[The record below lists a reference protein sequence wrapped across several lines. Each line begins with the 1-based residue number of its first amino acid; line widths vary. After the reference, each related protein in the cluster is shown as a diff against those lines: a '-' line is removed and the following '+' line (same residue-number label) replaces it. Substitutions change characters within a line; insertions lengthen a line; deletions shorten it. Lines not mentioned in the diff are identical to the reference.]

1 MRPQHRLPKAAVGPP
16 SLEAFKA
23 KLDGALDSLSCWV
36 AALPMAGGWDWVG
49 FTVPSNTTHPM
60 IL

>member
-1 MRPQHRLPKAAVGPP
+1 MRPQHRLPKEAVGPP

-49 FTVPSNTTHPM
+49 FNVPSNPRCSV